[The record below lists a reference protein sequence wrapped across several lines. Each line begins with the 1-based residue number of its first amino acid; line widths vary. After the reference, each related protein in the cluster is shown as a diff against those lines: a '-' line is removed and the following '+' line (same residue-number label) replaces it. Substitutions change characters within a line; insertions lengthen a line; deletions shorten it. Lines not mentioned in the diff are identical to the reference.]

1 MSEEKETKNVVEET
15 VDKVVDSVKEGSE
28 KVVDTGKEVVETVK
42 EKVEDVVDAVKAP
55 ARSKKATW
63 WNRIWSAIVG
73 AILAVASMFGITT
86 VQIDEQKAKT
96 KEVKAT
102 VSAAIE
108 DIKAGKVAEAKA
120 KLESAVATT
129 KEVVA
134 EAKEIVEKGKN
145 ANIKEVKE
153 KAVEGATQ
161 ALKKTTEKIENLKK
175 PETTKK

>member
-1 MSEEKETKNVVEET
+1 MSEEKETKNVVEKT
-15 VDKVVDSVKEGSE
+15 VDTVKESAE

-42 EKVEDVVDAVKAP
+42 DKVEDVVDAVKAP

-73 AILAVASMFGITT
+73 AVLAVASMFGITT
-86 VQIDEQKAKT
+86 AQINEQKAKT
-96 KEVKAT
+96 EEVKAT

-120 KLESAVATT
+120 KLESTITTT

-134 EAKEIVEKGKN
+134 EAKQVVDNMKN
-145 ANIKEVKE
+145 ADSKEVTK

-161 ALKKTTEKIENLKK
+161 TLKKTS
-175 PETTKK
+175 ETTCLKDLDKTLNLC